1 MVRLLLV
8 VFLWLL
14 RGVCSLPSAGPWLW
28 RFSSLGC
35 PLLPGSVFSLA
46 FFRSRLSLVGFRAP
60 VSCLPSS
67 WGFVALPHALPYF
80 GVVGFL
86 LFRFLQAVSCF
97 AFSDVHT
104 CQLIAFSDVKKKKE
118 TQSPNNQFRQPSQK
132 SHSFYVA

>member
-104 CQLIAFSDVKKKKE
+104 CQLIAFSDVKKKKHNLQ
-118 TQSPNNQFRQPSQK
+118 TTSSV
-132 SHSFYVA
+132 SHLRRATHSMLRD